1 MLVYNL
7 YKNLLNNFQKKYLF
21 ARFSSTNNYIIK
33 KAPLRIDNSKTSSK
47 NEKVEIIK
55 KSIQMSESHSS
66 KPLIITKIIKK
77 IDK

>member
-33 KAPLRIDNSKTSSK
+33 KAPFRINNSETNSK
-47 NEKVEIIK
+47 NEKIEIIK